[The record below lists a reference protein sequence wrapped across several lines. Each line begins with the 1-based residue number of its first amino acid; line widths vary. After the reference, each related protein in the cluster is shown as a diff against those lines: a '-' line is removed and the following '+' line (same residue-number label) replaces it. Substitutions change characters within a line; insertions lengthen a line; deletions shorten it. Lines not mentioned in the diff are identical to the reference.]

1 MNKKMFFLFI
11 IIVSFTFQ
19 QCKIKNVIYIDENN
33 ICMIQKEDGIYFS
46 TITDNWIYKDS
57 LIVSLMSGEKK
68 INIQLFNANN
78 NKIFQRNID
87 ISNFHIRKNNLL
99 HQNQNLVPS
108 FTYCPRDEKIYLF
121 INDKVK
127 PGVIPPKI
135 DCF

>member
-68 INIQLFNANN
+68 KLIFNCLMQTII
-78 NKIFQRNID
+78 KYFKEI
-87 ISNFHIRKNNLL
+87 
-99 HQNQNLVPS
+99 
-108 FTYCPRDEKIYLF
+108 
-121 INDKVK
+121 
-127 PGVIPPKI
+127 
-135 DCF
+135 